1 MPTITA
7 KTANAAGN
15 DLTASYYCRSGNV
28 ATIIFIDVDTAV
40 YTVTAGNND
49 VIFFSVESGSK
60 WTENADNSY
69 YTYTAVVNGKIV
81 ENVMVA
87 DDVSIDKPDGTPAA
101 GSGNGKFTY
110 SSPNIVFTGADYDDG
125 IITSLDTI
133 AGSRTVQGVNKL
145 SNENVQLGY
154 SGGNYGTA
162 GTFVVADDV
171 KVFFLDDDGVI
182 TEGTINNVRRST
194 DDIVTYVLDQGQIS
208 YLFVQQYFE
217 DNDQSA
223 PGSGNLSG
231 LSVSYSAPNLTVNFN
246 AATANTTL
254 TVVVQEYNNG
264 VWNTMSTQTVAVTTG
279 ETNKVVNIGSL
290 GSSFFAHRVVVNGVA
305 FAL

>member
-1 MPTITA
+1 M
-7 KTANAAGN
+7 KG
-15 DLTASYYCRSGNV
+15 L
-28 ATIIFIDVDTAV
+28 
-40 YTVTAGNND
+40 
-49 VIFFSVESGSK
+49 
-60 WTENADNSY
+60 
-69 YTYTAVVNGKIV
+69 
-81 ENVMVA
+81 
-87 DDVSIDKPDGTPAA
+87 
-101 GSGNGKFTY
+101 
-110 SSPNIVFTGADYDDG
+110 
-125 IITSLDTI
+125 
-133 AGSRTVQGVNKL
+133 NKL
-145 SNENVQLGY
+145 SNENIQLGY
-154 SGGNYGTA
+154 ADIDGDGDKEYGSA

-217 DNDQSA
+217 DNDQLA

-279 ETNKVVNIGSL
+279 ETSKVVNIGSL